1 MNRLIALALFVLCLG
16 CGSEANPPPLSSSAS
31 PGDIGNVNC
40 STDAGSAS
48 GWTKF
53 GASIR
58 AWNATHERD
67 PNYREWGP
75 KLGDGRRT
83 YPTVRCSNDG
93 RVIVVERHT
102 FPPVPAEVALSGAK
116 SELPT
121 DVKVV
126 YDVTQAQCRN
136 VQFQS
141 QALATEMGADNL
153 GGIAD
158 VQLESPING
167 ADATY
172 HADNIDTARI
182 DLLDPYGLKPTG
194 C

>member
-1 MNRLIALALFVLCLG
+1 MTRSGRGRSSRERVEAARRQAAIALRRDPDQRDPFV
-16 CGSEANPPPLSSSAS
+16 EPPKSSSAS
-31 PGDIGNVNC
+31 PPPTAV
-40 STDAGSAS
+40 
-48 GWTKF
+48 
-53 GASIR
+53 
-58 AWNATHERD
+58 RD

-93 RVIVVERHT
+93 RVIVVERHK

-141 QALATEMGADNL
+141 QALATEMGAD
-153 GGIAD
+153 D
-158 VQLESPING
+158 LEG
-167 ADATY
+167 
-172 HADNIDTARI
+172 
-182 DLLDPYGLKPTG
+182 
-194 C
+194 